1 MPYKLRKA
9 PKRNL
14 YWVVSTE
21 TGKKHSAEPISR
33 AKAEAQKRVLESAML
48 RGGARVEYPLKY
60 LEMSLPDLKQI
71 ARDMKL
77 KGFSTLNKGPLILLI
92 NNASGEA
99 EAPKAEAPKAEA
111 PKAEAPKAEA
121 DADWNKLSKK
131 GILDIITAYWRK
143 QGKVQKGLSTYNKDQ
158 LIGYVKR
165 KGISTMG
172 ETVEVQTH
180 TNAPI
185 VRKATVV
192 PKDLEDKTLDELKD
206 LVRTWDKSM
215 GKTTG
220 GIDKASKD
228 GLIKFIKK
236 HNITSEAPTH
246 TTLIPQ
252 FREELADIAK
262 LLRAIE
268 TQRKKDEDSSRED
281 YENATG
287 AMPTEMATLEGW
299 ILDRSWGYGNKLDD
313 DLFTKVYNLLMKIVN
328 NGTKAITGRDKRF
341 DVYTEKASP
350 PYELHLN
357 IEHFDELSSIL
368 NNIFDIPLD
377 LRFDIEREEDFRKQ
391 KKGESDRDYEG
402 ERDEHEENADYKIV
416 VDGAFDLS
424 KEGLVQQ
431 NARMAKKYEAE
442 QGAEVERFFKEKVEA
457 QQRDEKEKKDK
468 HESRGK
474 DLESRLATAKKLLAS
489 LEEEEINYHESSG
502 KEVEALNAKHRANT
516 DRLRKAIK
524 DAKKSIGDLEAE
536 LHTHTQA
543 TGMGRERRKNK
554 KKVVPDFKS
563 LKIFGGGAIPPRN
576 ILQQIANQSYQA
588 TASPTI
594 DNMTLIES
602 TPTLVFY
609 NEGDTIVVGIRG
621 TADFDDI
628 KSYVRI
634 PFNTIAKSSRFNGDL
649 STLLQFQSQYP
660 PTKYDYYGV
669 AHSLGGVILDQ
680 FLDMGLLKS
689 GVSYNPAIQSKHL
702 TDTSTKNERIFHE
715 DDPLYKLAKPL
726 LATKPEVRK
735 AENQSFIERYI
746 GNILPARIVYKAA
759 RAHQLARFEGGLT
772 NTTDARRCA

>member
-9 PKRNL
+9 HKRNL
-14 YWVVSTE
+14 YWVVSAE
-21 TGKKHSAEPISR
+21 TGKKHSTEPISR

-48 RGGARVEYPLKY
+48 RGGARATTA
-60 LEMSLPDLKQI
+60 MSLPDLKQI

-77 KGFSTLNKGPLILLI
+77 KGFSTLNKGALIELI
-92 NNASGEA
+92 NNASGE
-99 EAPKAEAPKAEA
+99 AEA

-131 GILDIITAYWRK
+131 EILDIITAYWRK

-192 PKDLEDKTLDELKD
+192 PKELEDKTLDELKD

-252 FREELADIAK
+252 FREELADITK
-262 LLRAIE
+262 LLKAIE

-287 AMPTEMATLEGW
+287 AMPAEMATLEGW
-299 ILDRSWGYGNKLDD
+299 ILDRSWGYGDKLDD
-313 DLFTKVYNLLMKIVN
+313 DYFTKVYNLLMKIVN

-341 DVYTEKASP
+341 DVYTEEASP

-357 IEHFDELSSIL
+357 MEHFDELSGIL
-368 NNIFDIPLD
+368 NDIFDIPLD

-402 ERDEHEENADYKIV
+402 ERDTYEDNADYKIV

-424 KEGLVQQ
+424 KEGLVRQ
-431 NARMAKKYEAE
+431 NAKMAKKYEAE
-442 QGAEVERFFKEKVEA
+442 QGAEVEKFFREKVEA

-474 DLESRLATAKKLLAS
+474 DLELRLATAKKLLVN
-489 LEEEEINYHESSG
+489 LEEEETKYHESSR
-502 KEVEALNAKHRANT
+502 KEVEALNAKHRVNT
-516 DRLRKAIK
+516 IRLQNAIK
-524 DAKKSIGDLEAE
+524 DAKKSIEDLEAE
-536 LHTHTQA
+536 LHTHR
-543 TGMGRERRKNK
+543 GGRR
-554 KKVVPDFKS
+554 
-563 LKIFGGGAIPPRN
+563 
-576 ILQQIANQSYQA
+576 
-588 TASPTI
+588 
-594 DNMTLIES
+594 
-602 TPTLVFY
+602 
-609 NEGDTIVVGIRG
+609 
-621 TADFDDI
+621 I
-628 KSYVRI
+628 K
-634 PFNTIAKSSRFNGDL
+634 TKSSPWH
-649 STLLQFQSQYP
+649 TIH
-660 PTKYDYYGV
+660 T
-669 AHSLGGVILDQ
+669 
-680 FLDMGLLKS
+680 FL
-689 GVSYNPAIQSKHL
+689 KHY
-702 TDTSTKNERIFHE
+702 S
-715 DDPLYKLAKPL
+715 
-726 LATKPEVRK
+726 
-735 AENQSFIERYI
+735 I
-746 GNILPARIVYKAA
+746 G
-759 RAHQLARFEGGLT
+759 
-772 NTTDARRCA
+772 

>member
-9 PKRNL
+9 HKRNL
-14 YWVVSTE
+14 YWVVSAE
-21 TGKKHSAEPISR
+21 TGKKHSTEPISR

-48 RGGARVEYPLKY
+48 RGGARATPPLEASSIPPIVFLRLKT
-60 LEMSLPDLKQI
+60 LQPLKQI

-77 KGFSTLNKGPLILLI
+77 KGFSTLNKEALIELI
-92 NNASGEA
+92 NNALGGA
-99 EAPKAEAPKAEA
+99 EAPPPARPAARHA
-111 PKAEAPKAEA
+111 TEA

-131 GILDIITAYWRK
+131 EILDIITAYWRK
-143 QGKVQKGLSTYNKDQ
+143 QGKVQKGLSAYNKDQ

-192 PKDLEDKTLDELKD
+192 PKELEDKTLDELKD

-215 GKTTG
+215 GRTTG

-268 TQRKKDEDSSRED
+268 TQRKKDKDSSRED

-287 AMPTEMATLEGW
+287 AMPAEMATLEGW
-299 ILDRSWGYGNKLDD
+299 ILDRSWGYGDKLDD
-313 DLFTKVYNLLMKIVN
+313 DYFTKVYNLLMKIVN

-341 DVYTEKASP
+341 DVYTEEASP

-357 IEHFDELSSIL
+357 IEHFDDLSDIL

-377 LRFDIEREEDFRKQ
+377 LRFDIERGEDFRKQ

-402 ERDEHEENADYKIV
+402 ERDEYEENADYKIV

-431 NARMAKKYEAE
+431 NTKMAKKYEAE
-442 QGAEVERFFKEKVEA
+442 QGAEVEKFFREKVEA

-489 LEEEEINYHESSG
+489 LEEEEIDYHESSG

-516 DRLRKAIK
+516 ARLRKAIN

-543 TGMGRERRKNK
+543 TGMGRKR
-554 KKVVPDFKS
+554 
-563 LKIFGGGAIPPRN
+563 GGGAIPPRN

-588 TASPTI
+588 TASPTV
-594 DNMTLIES
+594 DNMTLLKS
-602 TPTLVFY
+602 TPSLVFY

-621 TADFDDI
+621 TADFGDI

-634 PFNTIAKSSRFNGDL
+634 PFNTIAKSSRFNADL

-689 GVSYNPAIQSKHL
+689 GVSYNPAIQRKHL

-746 GNILPARIVYKAA
+746 GNILPTRRVKKAA